1 MEGDHEHES
10 LSEVEQDAGRDK
22 HGERAV
28 QGVREAVCRA
38 SRRLPCR
45 AEKSAKAGWNCSG
58 RFAEFFAG
66 SGGLSRAM
74 RKRGFHVEP
83 WDIKFGAHFDLLQK
97 EVERRALSRIR
108 DGEYSGL
115 WFGNPCTS
123 PSRACKGNLASAG
136 WSPPQPRPLPLHG
149 GVD

>member
-1 MEGDHEHES
+1 
-10 LSEVEQDAGRDK
+10 
-22 HGERAV
+22 
-28 QGVREAVCRA
+28 
-38 SRRLPCR
+38 
-45 AEKSAKAGWNCSG
+45 
-58 RFAEFFAG
+58 
-66 SGGLSRAM
+66 M

-83 WDIKFGAHFDLLQK
+83 WDIKFGAHFGLLQK

-136 WSPPQPRPLPLHG
+136 WSPPQPCPLPLHG
-149 GVD
+149 GVDGDADHDAAIHATAALVTAGIEQGLPVIIEYSILWKSSRLHWPWSSRRRRLK